1 MSDDFR
7 KKLET
12 LLNSHCKENISD
24 TPDFILAK
32 YLVDCLES
40 FDQATIRRT
49 AWYGKEPGT
58 TEKMKGTIE
67 LTE

>member
-1 MSDDFR
+1 MGDNFR
-7 KKLET
+7 KELET
-12 LLNSHCKENISD
+12 LLNKNCQENISD

-32 YLVDCLES
+32 YLVDCLAA

-49 AWYGKEPGT
+49 AWYNKPSGI
-58 TEKMKGTIE
+58 TEIMGSKVE